1 MATAGNFWVNRY
13 SSMDDNTTVSPVDH
27 DSDFKLHD
35 KIMNTSQELSRIYDS
50 LVSKIK
56 KIIMRRYLLNVITSF
71 KYP

>member
-35 KIMNTSQELSRIYDS
+35 EIMNTSQELSRIYDS
-50 LVSKIK
+50 LVGKI
-56 KIIMRRYLLNVITSF
+56 
-71 KYP
+71 

>member
-35 KIMNTSQELSRIYDS
+35 EIMNTSQELSRIYDS

-56 KIIMRRYLLNVITSF
+56 KKKNEALVVECHHKF
-71 KYP
+71 

>member
-27 DSDFKLHD
+27 DSDLKLHD
-35 KIMNTSQELSRIYDS
+35 EIMNTSQELSRIYDS

-56 KIIMRRYLLNVITSF
+56 KKIMRR
-71 KYP
+71 

>member
-13 SSMDDNTTVSPVDH
+13 SSMDDNTTVSPVDQ

-35 KIMNTSQELSRIYDS
+35 EIMNTSQELSRIYDS

-56 KIIMRRYLLNVITSF
+56 KKIMRR
-71 KYP
+71 